1 MYNSFSTS
9 DVNHEGLE
17 KNLEKIPEK
26 VPGMILGKSRQK
38 SLLMNFE
45 MNFEMSFETSL
56 ALISTTPHADFGVRG
71 VFYLPLPY
79 EEACQDHDL

>member
-1 MYNSFSTS
+1 MYNSFSAS

-45 MNFEMSFETSL
+45 MNFETSL

-71 VFYLPLPY
+71 VFYLPRPY

>member
-45 MNFEMSFETSL
+45 MNFETSL

-71 VFYLPLPY
+71 VFYLPRPY

>member
-45 MNFEMSFETSL
+45 MNFETSL
-56 ALISTTPHADFGVRG
+56 ALISTTPHADFGVGG
-71 VFYLPLPY
+71 VFYLPRPY

>member
-9 DVNHEGLE
+9 DVNHENLE

-45 MNFEMSFETSL
+45 MNFETSL

-71 VFYLPLPY
+71 VFYLPRPY

>member
-17 KNLEKIPEK
+17 KNLEKNLE
-26 VPGMILGKSRQK
+26 KSRQK

-45 MNFEMSFETSL
+45 MNFETSL

-71 VFYLPLPY
+71 VFYLPRPY

>member
-17 KNLEKIPEK
+17 KNLEKIPEKIPEK

-45 MNFEMSFETSL
+45 MNFETSL